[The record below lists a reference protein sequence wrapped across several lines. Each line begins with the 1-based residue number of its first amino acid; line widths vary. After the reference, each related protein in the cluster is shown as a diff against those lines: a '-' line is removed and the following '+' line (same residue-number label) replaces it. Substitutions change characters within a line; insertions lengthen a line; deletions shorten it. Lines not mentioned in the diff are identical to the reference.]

1 MINWNDPD
9 YKAAGQFYALV
20 NSVTIK
26 CTNAQPVTAGSNI
39 TSYVYGG
46 SKNTST
52 TPTIVYSNHTTLL
65 NGADRMVPAVGGM
78 GGALV
83 ATVLGLLLGANAL
96 LL

>member
-20 NSVTIK
+20 KSVSVQ
-26 CTNAQPVTAGSNI
+26 CSDSAVTTLTSNI

-46 SKNTST
+46 NRSDTS
-52 TPTIVYSNHTTLL
+52 PTILYTNRTSLL
-65 NGADRMVPAVGGM
+65 NGAGRIAPIMGGVSGSLLALGM
-78 GGALV
+78 GV
-83 ATVLGLLLGANAL
+83 ILGVNAL

>member
-1 MINWNDPD
+1 MINWADPD

-26 CTNAQPVTAGSNI
+26 CTNAQSVSPSSNI

-46 SKNTST
+46 NRSDTA
-52 TPTIVYSNHTTLL
+52 PTIIYSNRTTMLNAAGRISPVVGSLSSALL
-65 NGADRMVPAVGGM
+65 ALGM
-78 GGALV
+78 GV
-83 ATVLGLLLGANAL
+83 VLGVNAL